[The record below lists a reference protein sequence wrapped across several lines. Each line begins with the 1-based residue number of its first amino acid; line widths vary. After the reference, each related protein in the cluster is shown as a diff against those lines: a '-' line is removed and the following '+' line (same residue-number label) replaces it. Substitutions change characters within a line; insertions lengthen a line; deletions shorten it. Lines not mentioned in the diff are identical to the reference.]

1 MLVGLPLSAR
11 CAAGPAGAHSVAVQS
26 SRRHAG
32 TAPEAPRRPFCSA
45 GAERRRRSRAE
56 SGRRTTRLCRP
67 AGRAARERGSAR
79 RSPGAGG
86 QRARR
91 CCRRPGAAAME
102 AFSVSGR
109 ARGRGARGVGRAF
122 PDRRPS
128 LRRVPPWSSPWPR
141 WPRRCCCCCCSEGR
155 DGGRAAR
162 SRCGTRRPNT
172 RCR

>member
-11 CAAGPAGAHSVAVQS
+11 AVLPGLQERILSLGTRALHRKPRAARFVLQA
-26 SRRHAG
+26 
-32 TAPEAPRRPFCSA
+32 
-45 GAERRRRSRAE
+45 RRRSRAE

-67 AGRAARERGSAR
+67 AGSAARARGSAR

-128 LRRVPPWSSPWPR
+128 PRRVPPWSSPWPR

-172 RCR
+172 RCRWWAKR